1 MCADRALEGSR
12 LADIGVAA
20 VPADPHLLFLTG
32 KDLALLEVGGKS
44 AVTCLVLLFDLAHH
58 REESGQLGEALLLGL
73 RGHPGV
79 HLGPLVVLTAC
90 SHLKA
95 GHSVGDGAAAEGLEP
110 QLGVFLLVAGG
121 LFEDSGQ
128 LLVAFLLCNA
138 CKLGVLVAGHAL
150 ACKSF
155 HQVLLVLG
163 SLEFHNL
170 FSSQIV

>member
-20 VPADPHLLFLTG
+20 VPADPHLLLFAG
-32 KDLALLEVGGKS
+32 KDLALLEVGGKG
-44 AVTCLVLLFDLAHH
+44 AVTCLMLLFDLTHH

-73 RGHPGV
+73 RSHPGV

-95 GHSVGDGAAAEGLEP
+95 GHGVGDGAAAEGLEP
-110 QLGVFLLVAGG
+110 HLGVFLLVAGG

-128 LLVAFLLCNA
+128 LLVAFLLCDA
-138 CKLGVLVAGHAL
+138 CKVGVLVAGHAL

-155 HQVLLVLG
+155 HQVLLGLG
-163 SLEFHNL
+163 SLEFHIL

>member
-32 KDLALLEVGGKS
+32 KDLALLEVGGKG
-44 AVTCLVLLFDLAHH
+44 ALTCLLCD
-58 REESGQLGEALLLGL
+58 
-73 RGHPGV
+73 
-79 HLGPLVVLTAC
+79 
-90 SHLKA
+90 A
-95 GHSVGDGAAAEGLEP
+95 GKV
-110 QLGVFLLVAGG
+110 
-121 LFEDSGQ
+121 
-128 LLVAFLLCNA
+128 
-138 CKLGVLVAGHAL
+138 GVLVAGHAL

-155 HQVLLVLG
+155 HQVLLGLG